1 MTSGLTGILHASFEM
16 VHRLETAGHQ
26 VSYACP
32 HEVGD
37 KVGAQGI
44 SYFQLPKVSFEPAPP
59 LPESMAQHGKWKR
72 TLYKLRNSK
81 QRQSA
86 AIQSLNM
93 ETFINLLEE
102 QAPDLLLIDIE
113 LHDHIITAV
122 AKGWPTVLISQWFA
136 SWEKAGLPAIS
147 STVVPGQSWRG
158 YSLPIRLS
166 WLKQNIRQTIANQ
179 KEKCLSGFT
188 DRRTVLK
195 AWAQE
200 VGFPMKHLKDVYWPP
215 PLTYHG
221 LPIWHMVAEQLE
233 FPYLHA
239 PEQAY
244 LGPMVAA
251 NRKPLQKDPSIV
263 QQLQIVF
270 ERKRTERR
278 SLIYCSVSS
287 MDEGDL
293 SFIQRIIAAI
303 GQHKQYLLVIGL
315 GGQMKAHKLGKM
327 PANVYAFYWV
337 PQLQVLEQADASIN
351 HAGIHTINE
360 CIHFAVPMLVYSG
373 KRYDQNGCAARIHF
387 HQIGI
392 IGDKDL
398 DDSTVIQQKL
408 NALLQEPT
416 YRKKIQALQ
425 KEYLQGKNK
434 LPQLVDTYL
443 STKPSPHQTTTTT
456 SL

>member
-16 VHRLETAGHQ
+16 VRRLEAAGHQ

-32 HEVGD
+32 HQVGD
-37 KVGAQGI
+37 IVGAQGI
-44 SYFQLPKVSFEPAPP
+44 SYFQLPKVNFEPAPP
-59 LPESMAQHGKWKR
+59 LPEPIAQQGKWKR
-72 TLYKLRNSK
+72 TLYKLRNSQ

-86 AIQSLNM
+86 AIQSLNLDPFL
-93 ETFINLLEE
+93 TLLEE

-113 LHDHIITAV
+113 LHDHIIIAV

-136 SWEKAGLPAIS
+136 SWERPGLPAIS
-147 STVVPGQSWRG
+147 STLIPGQSWRG
-158 YSLPIRLS
+158 QSLSIHLS
-166 WLKQNIRQTIANQ
+166 WIKQNIRQIISNK
-179 KEKCLSGFT
+179 KEKWLSGFS
-188 DRRTVLK
+188 DRRSVLK

-200 VGFPMKHLKDVYWPP
+200 VGFPMKYLKDIYWPP

-221 LPIWHMVAEQLE
+221 LPIWHMVPEQLE
-233 FPYLHA
+233 FPYVHS
-239 PEQAY
+239 PRQAY

-251 NRKPLQKDPSIV
+251 NRKSLQKDQKIE
-263 QQLQIVF
+263 QQLQMIF
-270 ERKRTERR
+270 ERKRTENR

-293 SFIQRIIAAI
+293 TFLHKIISALD
-303 GQHKQYLLVIGL
+303 QQEQYLLVIGL
-315 GGQMKAHKLGKM
+315 GGKIKTEQLGNI
-327 PANVYAFYWV
+327 PANVYAFSWV

-373 KRYDQNGCAARIHF
+373 KRYDQNGCAARIQF
-387 HQIGI
+387 HQAGI
-392 IGDKDL
+392 VGDKDL
-398 DDSTVIQQKL
+398 DDSAAILQKIKL
-408 NALLQEPT
+408 LLQKPI

-425 KEYLQGKNK
+425 SDYLQTRNK
-434 LPQLVDTYL
+434 LPQLVANIL
-443 STKPSPHQTTTTT
+443 STRSSTHKNTTTT